1 MSGVVLAQLP
11 GSLRPS
17 FRARGT
23 VLGTRGQRV
32 RGEAEP
38 GVPGAGRVAGLGRWQ
53 QGHSA
58 APSSRWQ
65 PKIPAETKAPHP
77 GGAGAGPTPAWL
89 LLHHC
94 QSPPSSPCSIPSSS
108 SGGCW
113 GPPFSS
119 GCLSGSQRVRGWG
132 QDATVFPGARH
143 CDGVSPPGA
152 PPMSPNATAPG
163 GGGRASVPRPSRGS
177 LPPFRAG
184 LSPAPV
190 ALPALG
196 WGHWDTGGPEGLETR
211 APRQGQAWGVGPA
224 QRDDVVGLSFG
235 MLSPL
240 AVPRFL

>member
-1 MSGVVLAQLP
+1 MLAVSPGWAGGSRDTLQPLPHVGSPKSQLKPKRRIPAGLERVPHPP
-11 GSLRPS
+11 GFCSITA
-17 FRARGT
+17 RAPRAPPAASPP
-23 VLGTRGQRV
+23 L
-32 RGEAEP
+32 P
-38 GVPGAGRVAGLGRWQ
+38 PGAAGV
-53 QGHSA
+53 
-58 APSSRWQ
+58 
-65 PKIPAETKAPHP
+65 
-77 GGAGAGPTPAWL
+77 
-89 LLHHC
+89 
-94 QSPPSSPCSIPSSS
+94 
-108 SGGCW
+108 
-113 GPPFSS
+113 PPFSS

-211 APRQGQAWGVGPA
+211 ARRQGQAWGVGPA